1 MSNPEI
7 IAIDGP
13 AGSGKSTIGKL
24 LAEYLNYLY
33 FDTGVLYRAVT
44 LSALQRGIKVEDET
58 QVSHLARNILID
70 VRQSNSLDSRNC
82 DVLVDGEDVTFEIH
96 NLEVDEHVSVVA
108 AYPDVRLALSEQQRR
123 IGLQGKVVMVGRDIG
138 TVILPE
144 ADLKIYLDASLEE
157 RAKRRYRERVA
168 RGEAVDYDSVLSIL
182 QERDRIDSTR
192 EVAPLKLAPD
202 ATVIDTDGLNIQE
215 VFEKLKEVIEDQG
228 ARQI

>member
-33 FDTGVLYRAVT
+33 FDTGGLYRAVT

-58 QVSHLARNILID
+58 QVSHLARNVLIN
-70 VRQSNSLDSRNC
+70 VRQSHPLDSRNY

-96 NLEVDEHVSVVA
+96 NPEVDEHVSVVA

-182 QERDRIDSTR
+182 QDRDRIDSTR

-202 ATVIDTDGLNIQE
+202 AKVIDTDGLTIQE
-215 VFEKLKEVIEDQG
+215 VCEKLMGVIEDQG
-228 ARQI
+228 AR